1 MKAEMTLGVCL
12 ALLLALSPAAAM
24 SINCNTRL
32 LQYYGL
38 EGLSHAIPYNV
49 MEQINSDNFCP
60 NLQQTCC
67 TSEDFNLTREL
78 WLETSIKVKGYL
90 TQIFRT
96 LQKIA
101 TIQSSIIQFMPKIQA
116 KGTVAC
122 QKIDSTFFN
131 SPVKFDEVYFYIRN
145 ALEAFAYIQK
155 GFYCMICDPAQHSF
169 FQTKIN
175 YGRFFVQMSQKSCD
189 DLMFFFREFLAYRVY
204 FFNPL
209 VKNLNQVLNC
219 VHDTDVQHFDF
230 DHLVSYQGIADCLE
244 NKNYCWKVCK
254 EFRFGIS
261 SNLFIGQLTQYKK
274 MMHSM
279 ESLIAQ
285 MSHTT
290 AKFDE
295 LDFLDEKFHGEFFA
309 RANDTLVLNNMNIL
323 KDMNLSKAELIFAE
337 EGVDLFYTAVG
348 SNYFLTDA
356 TTLENVKKHYDLLKP
371 NDDDS
376 TVLDADTQVPNSEY
390 TEVPD
395 LANTRVE
402 GEDQKKELLK
412 KIGPTN
418 MDVGVEEAQI
428 EGHVLNSDKDGDEG
442 QEEGAEPS
450 AVNTKTVQ
458 NLEQQYFEKL
468 AKETA
473 DAPAANSG
481 TATQPTTPTPQATE
495 EKSWWSSFLEKIGF

>member
-1 MKAEMTLGVCL
+1 MKAEMKLGACL
-12 ALLLALSPAAAM
+12 ALFLALSSAASM

-78 WLETSIKVKGYL
+78 WTESAAKVKGYL

-116 KGTVAC
+116 KDTVAC
-122 QKIDSTFFN
+122 KKIDSTFFN

-155 GFYCMICDPAQHSF
+155 GFYCMLCDPSQHQY
-169 FQTKIN
+169 FQTRMN

-230 DHLVSYQGIADCLE
+230 EHLVSYQGIADCLE

-261 SNLFIGQLTQYKK
+261 SNLFIGQLSQYKK
-274 MMHSM
+274 MMQSM
-279 ESLIAQ
+279 EELIAQ
-285 MSHTT
+285 MSRAT

-295 LDFLDEKFHGEFFA
+295 LDFLDENFNGEFFA
-309 RANDTLVLNNMNIL
+309 RANDTVVLNNMNIL
-323 KDMNLSKAELIFAE
+323 KDMNLSKAELFFAE

-348 SNYFLTDA
+348 ANFFLTDA
-356 TTLENVKKHYDLLKP
+356 STLENVKKHYELLKP
-371 NDDDS
+371 NADES
-376 TVLDADTQVPNSEY
+376 TVLDATTQVPNTGY

-395 LANTRVE
+395 LANTRINTDE
-402 GEDQKKELLK
+402 QKQEILR
-412 KIGPTN
+412 KIAPPN
-418 MDVGVEEAQI
+418 MDMGVGEGQIRTVVGEPGQFDDSKEEA
-428 EGHVLNSDKDGDEG
+428 VGDS
-442 QEEGAEPS
+442 PV
-450 AVNTKTVQ
+450 VNTKTVE
-458 NLEQQYFEKL
+458 NLEQQYFDKM
-468 AKETA
+468 AKETTMA
-473 DAPAANSG
+473 TG
-481 TATQPTTPTPQATE
+481 TGTPTTSETVATAHSE
-495 EKSWWSSFLEKIGF
+495 EKSWWRYFVEKMGF